1 MTINFNKYASYG
13 FLVAAAGYVETHFIS
28 SVLTTNTLFYQPSDF
43 DVYVTI
49 DLCWSN
55 NN

>member
-1 MTINFNKYASYG
+1 
-13 FLVAAAGYVETHFIS
+13 
-28 SVLTTNTLFYQPSDF
+28 LTTNTLFYQPSDF

-55 NN
+55 NNWVKNT